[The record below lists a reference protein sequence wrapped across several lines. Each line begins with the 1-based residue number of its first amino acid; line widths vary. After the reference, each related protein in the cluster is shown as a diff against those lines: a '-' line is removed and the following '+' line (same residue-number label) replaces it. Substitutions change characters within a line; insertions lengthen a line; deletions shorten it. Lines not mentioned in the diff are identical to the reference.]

1 VSNLNLSRGLA
12 LVMLLGAHC
21 SYAQD
26 RQVDTGIIEIG
37 LTGGYYWANSARK
50 LDDAASYGAAM
61 GLHPTKNWAFL
72 LSFQTFKT
80 DDTRVDG
87 ESDVEIKKYHID
99 SHYYFRP
106 DQRLRPYLVGGL
118 GEIEVKGQRLKP
130 GGGKET
136 DKETLLIGGAGLSYT
151 FTPRWSLR
159 GELSH
164 AYSLDESQGDNT
176 LQFTIAYRFIPRD

>member
-1 VSNLNLSRGLA
+1 LNLSRYLA
-12 LVMLLGAHC
+12 LVCLLGVQC
-21 SYAQD
+21 TSAQD
-26 RQVDTGIIEIG
+26 REIDTGIIEIG
-37 LTGGYYWANSARK
+37 LTGGYYWASSSRN
-50 LDDAASYGAAM
+50 LDDAASLGAAM

-80 DDTRVDG
+80 DDTRANG

-99 SHYYFRP
+99 SHYYFRA
-106 DQRLRPYLVGGL
+106 DHRLRPYLVGGL
-118 GEIEVKGQRLKP
+118 GEIEVKGQRLGP

-151 FTPRWSLR
+151 LTPRWSLR

-176 LQFTIAYRFIPRD
+176 LQFTVAYRFIPRD